1 MLSRINTHRPTVS
14 PARAQRHPILYDP
27 SMVELTRTV
36 RFSVNEAG
44 GPSAAATAHN
54 SFAAHPPMTG
64 LGRHYELDIRCRGE
78 VDADTGYFI
87 NIKDIDRAARATLIP
102 AIAAACAHHPGAAP
116 VQVLRDGLSAL
127 NSAIRAG
134 DAVAAVRW
142 RLSPYY
148 SLEMSPQS
156 PTIAL
161 LRQQFEF
168 AAAHRLHVNTLS
180 DEENRRIFGKCNNP
194 RGHGHNYRV
203 EPCVEVRADSAAPFT
218 LQMLERLTA
227 ERVINRFDHTHLNE
241 DTAEFNTAKGGVNPS
256 VENIAK
262 VCFELLA
269 PAIAAASSD
278 ARLRSVTVWETD
290 KTSATYPG

>member
-1 MLSRINTHRPTVS
+1 
-14 PARAQRHPILYDP
+14 
-27 SMVELTRTV
+27 MVELTRTV
-36 RFSVNEAG
+36 RFSVNHSPTDPART
-44 GPSAAATAHN
+44 PAHN
-54 SFAAHPPMTG
+54 SFAAHPSMSG
-64 LGRHYELDIRCRGE
+64 IGRHFELDIRCRGE
-78 VDADTGYFI
+78 VDPNTGYFI

-102 AIAAACAHHPGAAP
+102 AIAAACTQHPGAAA
-116 VQVLRDGLSAL
+116 VNVLRDGLSAL
-127 NSAIRAG
+127 SNAIRAG

-148 SLEMSPQS
+148 SIEMSPQS

-161 LRQQFEF
+161 VRQQFEF

-180 DEENRRIFGKCNNP
+180 DDENRRIFGKCNNP

-203 EPCVEVRADSAAPFT
+203 EPCVEVRTAAAAPFT

-241 DTAEFNTAKGGVNPS
+241 DTAEFNTSRGGVNPS

-269 PAIAAASSD
+269 PAIAAASSE